1 MTISTTPSR
10 SSRTSSEVRA
20 LIDTHAFLWWN
31 LDDDRLSDGA
41 REVIQDG
48 RNEILVSAAS
58 IWEVAIKVSKGR
70 LDLPD
75 EIEFYVTDRLHRNR
89 WHVLPIDERHAI
101 RAAGL
106 PRIHADPF
114 DRALIAQ
121 AQVEQVPI
129 VTTDA
134 AITRYDVETIW

>member
-1 MTISTTPSR
+1 M
-10 SSRTSSEVRA
+10 RA

-31 LDDDRLSDGA
+31 LDDDRLSDRA
-41 REVIQDG
+41 REIMRDG

-70 LDLPD
+70 LNLPE
-75 EIEFYVTDRLHRNR
+75 EIETYVADRLRRNR
-89 WHVLPIDERHAI
+89 WLPLSIDHHHVV
-101 RAAGL
+101 RAANL

-121 AQVEQVPI
+121 AQVERVPI
-129 VTTDA
+129 VTIDA